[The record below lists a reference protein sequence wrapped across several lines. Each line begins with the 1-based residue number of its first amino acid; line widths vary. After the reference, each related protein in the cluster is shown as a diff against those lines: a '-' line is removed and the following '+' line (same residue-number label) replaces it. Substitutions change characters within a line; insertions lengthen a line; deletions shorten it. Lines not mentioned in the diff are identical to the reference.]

1 MLEMTYRCALLLS
14 ADIIVIL
21 FRYLTKEVG
30 MTLLALISILVLIF
44 MSNQVML
51 YLNRAASGVIPGML
65 IMQLLLLEMPNL
77 LCLLLP
83 LGFYFAILVAY
94 GRLYADSEM
103 VVLQACGYSST
114 RLLMHT
120 LWMALAVAT
129 LITYLISLSPMLAY
143 QRMKLLRT
151 TGLQTLIQTII
162 PGRFRAV
169 MGDQYVFFV
178 ESLNRNHTRASGV
191 FVAKRVEHDGLS
203 AWDVITAQSGMSK
216 KDAHSGEEYLI
227 LTNGNHY
234 QGQPGHADYQILT
247 FRQYEA
253 RLPHQ
258 NLMFERD
265 IRAVPF
271 RQLLPWNN
279 VDHEKAAELQWR
291 VSIPLMVFC
300 LTIVGVPMSR
310 VNPRAGKYA
319 KLLPGVLMAFVYANF
334 MFVTRNWVA
343 TGKIP
348 IWLGMWWLHALVIA
362 LGLALLWR
370 QRVSGS

>member
-1 MLEMTYRCALLLS
+1 M
-14 ADIIVIL
+14 IL
-21 FRYLTKEVG
+21 FRYLAKEVG

-51 YLNRAASGVIPGML
+51 YLNRAASGTIPGML
-65 IMQLLLLEMPNL
+65 VMQLLLLELPNL
-77 LCLLLP
+77 LSLLLP

-103 VVLQACGYSST
+103 VVLQACGYSSG

-120 LWMALAVAT
+120 LWMALAVAVI
-129 LITYLISLSPMLAY
+129 ITGLISLNPMIAY
-143 QRMKLLRT
+143 QRMKLLQT

-178 ESLNRNHTRASGV
+178 ETMNTNHTQAKGV
-191 FVAKRVEHDGLS
+191 FVAKRVERDGKS
-203 AWDVITAQSGMSK
+203 AWDVVTAQNGQSK
-216 KDAHSGEEYLI
+216 KDEGTGEEYLI
-227 LTNGNHY
+227 LSDGNHY
-234 QGQPGHADYQILT
+234 QGQPGQADYQIST

-258 NLMFERD
+258 SMVFKND
-265 IRAVPF
+265 IRTIPF
-271 RQLLPWNN
+271 HQLLPWNN
-279 VDHEKAAELQWR
+279 ADPVKAAEIQWR
-291 VSIPLMVFC
+291 ISIPLMVFC

-319 KLLPGVLMAFVYANF
+319 KLLPGVMLAFIYANF
-334 MFVTRNWVA
+334 MFITRNWVA
-343 TGKIP
+343 ANKIP

-362 LGLALLWR
+362 IGLGLLWR